1 MKKQFCWFVC
11 CLISTDCIGAD
22 RPVLN
27 LFTWSTDLAPIVSLD
42 EHTQQPWGI
51 IIDVLASLP
60 ADQQVDLNVIVHN
73 RNRGEEALY
82 SGEVDAAPLAR
93 RWLQY
98 PDKLIY
104 SLPVYVHREFLY
116 ATSKV
121 ADKPFNVLL
130 QGKTVCTRRGYVY
143 PVVEALFQQG
153 QAIRVDSH
161 IEQTQFEMLLKGRCD
176 YVLTNEFVG
185 EWLIERNGWHHSVFR
200 SISVIDEVGFTLAF
214 NPKWQTF
221 VENLNKHIQQLEQS
235 KELLKIVNKQRKRM

>member
-1 MKKQFCWFVC
+1 MKKQFCWFVLW
-11 CLISTDCIGAD
+11 LISAECTGANK
-22 RPVLN
+22 PVLN
-27 LFTWSTDLAPIVSLD
+27 LFTWSTNLAPIVSVD
-42 EHTQQPWGI
+42 ENTQQSWGI

-60 ADQQVDLNVIVHN
+60 ADQQVDLKVIVHN

-121 ADKPFNVLL
+121 ADKSFGELL
-130 QGKTVCTRRGYVY
+130 RDKNVCTRRGYVY
-143 PVVEALFQQG
+143 PAVEALFQQG
-153 QAIRVDSH
+153 HATRIDSH

-185 EWLIERNGWHHSVFR
+185 EWLIESNGWHNSIFR
-200 SISVIDEVGFTLAF
+200 STSVLDEVGFTIAF
-214 NPKWQTF
+214 HPKWQAF
-221 VENLNKHIQQLEQS
+221 VDKLDKHIQQLEQS